1 MRLSRRIFVITLT
14 IALAAL
20 TGLTLVTSSWMRDT
34 LREASLRRIADS
46 VNRETRVLQR
56 SLDLLKS
63 DALFIAELDAAR
75 FAAARPASGE
85 AAVSDARAAL
95 GKTLAAMMSR
105 RPSYTQMRLIS
116 AFDNGRELVRVNR
129 GDEGIVV
136 VPEKDLQ
143 NKGDRYYVEESLK
156 VASGTLYVS
165 PVDLNQEHDRIVEP
179 HEPVFRVGT
188 PVVAADG
195 TVVGAVVVNIRFDT
209 FVGEMV
215 PPNPDIT
222 LAITNEA
229 GDYLSHPEAAKRFGF
244 EFGRPIRIQDDLG
257 IAPQWAAVLT
267 AAPVAHILGERGIG
281 VVFDRITLT
290 EGPGAG
296 RSLIVAA
303 IAPVTE
309 LDAQAQA
316 FGLRT
321 LGFAVA
327 LAIGLAIALGFAT
340 SRLTRPVEHLTAA
353 AARIGAGERNVAL
366 PPDRGDEIGVLTRT
380 IAQMLQALREA
391 ARGEEMA
398 SMGRMASQVAHDLRN
413 ALSPVKMNIQILA
426 RRHASPDDPE
436 ARHLAI
442 AAEQIQYIE
451 SILSDMLAFA
461 RGEALRVEPID
472 LAGVI
477 SAAVLSEIEALETR
491 NILLTTRGAEDVR
504 PLEGDRVKLTQ
515 VFQNLIE
522 NAVQASPEG
531 GRIDVVARDEDAATL
546 IVEVI
551 DHGEGI
557 PDDVRARVFEPYF
570 TTRTRGTGLG
580 LAIVSRIVKQH
591 GGDVTIAK
599 TPGGGTTVRVELPL
613 AREGWGM

>member
-1 MRLSRRIFVITLT
+1 MRLSRRIFLITLA
-14 IALAAL
+14 ISLAAL
-20 TGLTLVTSSWMRDT
+20 TGLTIVTSSWMRDT

-129 GDEGIVV
+129 GDEGIAV
-136 VPEKDLQ
+136 VPEKELQ
-143 NKGDRYYVEESLK
+143 NKGDRYYVDESLK
-156 VASGTLYVS
+156 VAPGTLYVS

-188 PVVAADG
+188 PVVSADG

-209 FVGEMV
+209 FVGEMT

-229 GDYLSHPEAAKRFGF
+229 GDYLSHPDEAKRFGF

-267 AAPVAHILGERGIG
+267 SAPVAHILGERGIG
-281 VVFDRITLT
+281 VVFDRITLA
-290 EGPGAG
+290 EGPGGG

-316 FGLRT
+316 FGWRT

-327 LAIGLAIALGFAT
+327 IAVALAIALGFAT
-340 SRLTRPVEHLTAA
+340 TRLTRPVEHLTVA
-353 AARIGAGERNVAL
+353 AARIGGGERNVTL

-380 IAQMLQALREA
+380 ISRMLEALREA

-426 RRHASPDDPE
+426 RRHAAPDDPD

-477 SAAVLSEIEALETR
+477 SSAVLSEIEALETR

-522 NAVQASPEG
+522 NAVQASPQG

-557 PDDVRARVFEPYF
+557 ADDVRARVFEPYF

-591 GGDVTIAK
+591 GGDVTLVK